1 MARGAL
7 PADRLA
13 PNYAPCMSTTR
24 ARLRRARLTAWSL
37 LIILGIALAAC
48 GDETPQGAV
57 HISRLAD
64 DIGPVSEN
72 FIDRALDRA
81 EEEGAVAW
89 VLMLDTPGGLIT
101 STDEIVQRF
110 LAAEVPVVVFVS
122 PAGAR
127 AASAGTFITM
137 ASHIAAM
144 APNTQIGAAHPVA
157 GGGDDIEGDLNKK
170 ITNDTAADIR
180 GIAKVRGRNQEWAEQ
195 AVRESVSITGDEA
208 VVLNV
213 VDLVANDL
221 EDLLAKIDGWEVQVR
236 PDGPMVALQLANAP
250 RVETNYNVAEKV
262 LDVIANPNVAFI
274 LLGLGQLALIIEL
287 WSPGL
292 VGPGIFGV
300 IMLIA
305 GFFAL
310 GPLDANPAGIALI
323 VLALVLFAAE
333 IFVVGFGVLGIGG
346 IISLLLGGLI
356 LFSDTSVDAQGVS
369 IWTLAVIGSIAGSLL
384 LILGLMIA
392 VDRRQPAWTPA
403 GVGSNLI
410 GLLGTTHTVVTGSGT
425 VQLDAE
431 LWSARTA
438 SHRIPRSTPVRVVE
452 MDGLMVVVEPMVPVD
467 AVETETLGDGAVR
480 EV

>member
-24 ARLRRARLTAWSL
+24 ARLRRARLMAWSF
-37 LIILGIALAAC
+37 LIVLGITLAAC